1 MNLHSCEKQI
11 FKSFGCT
18 EIRKDSKPTK
28 TSRNKVMQHTISNND
43 SWLVL
48 PYHAKNQEDFDN
60 PLINGRGFIYLDIL
74 KMSFTL

>member
-1 MNLHSCEKQI
+1 
-11 FKSFGCT
+11 
-18 EIRKDSKPTK
+18 
-28 TSRNKVMQHTISNND
+28 MQHTISNND